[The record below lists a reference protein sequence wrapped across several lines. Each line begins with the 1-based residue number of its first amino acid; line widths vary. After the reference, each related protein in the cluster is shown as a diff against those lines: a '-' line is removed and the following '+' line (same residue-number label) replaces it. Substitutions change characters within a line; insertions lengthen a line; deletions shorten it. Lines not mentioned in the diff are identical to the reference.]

1 MWDYQTLGAILV
13 GIVRVPYLKD
23 SEKAEISMGT
33 CVDIARIVDRPCGA
47 RGSWLRACVPRGLER
62 SVVHYADRSKLVTK
76 IRNASPIGG
85 DSKSKYS
92 AVACDRVSQALL
104 GLSGSS
110 ESEMAVVLLD
120 VHECMP

>member
-13 GIVRVPYLKD
+13 GIVRALYLK
-23 SEKAEISMGT
+23 GP
-33 CVDIARIVDRPCGA
+33 IARSTQHCACG
-47 RGSWLRACVPRGLER
+47 R
-62 SVVHYADRSKLVTK
+62 SIATDVLVTK

-85 DSKSKYS
+85 DLKSKYS

-110 ESEMAVVLLD
+110 ESEMAVILLD
-120 VHECMP
+120 GHECMP